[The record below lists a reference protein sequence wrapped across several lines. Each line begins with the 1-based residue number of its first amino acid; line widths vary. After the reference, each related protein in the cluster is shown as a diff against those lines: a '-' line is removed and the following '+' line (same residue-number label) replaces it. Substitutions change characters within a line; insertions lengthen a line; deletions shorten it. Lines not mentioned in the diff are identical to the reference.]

1 MLAARDRR
9 STLGSNLTHL
19 RELTGLNPW
28 AVGKSQLKTA
38 LELALRR
45 EVPEDD
51 FWRPQLLQKLLS
63 ARLVAHYSADQVEE
77 ERIAT
82 LINSLVSG

>member
-1 MLAARDRR
+1 M
-9 STLGSNLTHL
+9 
-19 RELTGLNPW
+19 TGLNPW

-45 EVPEDD
+45 EIPVQD
-51 FWRPQLLQKLLS
+51 FWQLQLLQKLFS
-63 ARLVAHYSADQVEE
+63 ARLEAHYSPDLVEE
-77 ERIAT
+77 ERIPT

>member
-19 RELTGLNPW
+19 REMTGLDPW
-28 AVGKSQLKTA
+28 TVGRSQLKTA

-45 EVPEDD
+45 EVPVQDL
-51 FWRPQLLQKLLS
+51 WRPQLLQKLLS
-63 ARLVAHYSADQVEE
+63 ARSEAHYSADLVEE

-82 LINSLVSG
+82 LINSLVAG